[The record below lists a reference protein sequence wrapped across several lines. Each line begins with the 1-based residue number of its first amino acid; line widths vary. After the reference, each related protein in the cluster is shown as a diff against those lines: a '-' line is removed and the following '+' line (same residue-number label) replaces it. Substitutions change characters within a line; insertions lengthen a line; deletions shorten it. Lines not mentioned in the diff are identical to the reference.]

1 MTESFTFVGSKV
13 GHELESIVT
22 AGIATVGIVLLGLI
36 VAASNRAAQENL
48 TPSKDLSLRNVFELI
63 AQMIRSIGD
72 TAMGTHNR
80 KYLPFLCSLFVYL
93 LVLNLL
99 GLIPGVTMP
108 THSVWFNAGIATVA
122 FLLFNIWGIKEI
134 GIVNYFK
141 HLWGPFYG
149 AFLPIGLLVF
159 MIELTSLFI
168 RPVSLTLRLFG
179 NMTADHSVLSIFH
192 ELTKNIYVPIPVIFY
207 FMGLLVCFIQ
217 AFVFTLLTMIYIGLA
232 THHEDDH
239 HAESG
244 H

>member
-1 MTESFTFVGSKV
+1 MTENFTFIGSSV

-22 AGIATVGIVLLGLI
+22 AGLATAGIIFLGLI
-36 VAASNRAAQENL
+36 VAASNRAAQEKLSPSGDL
-48 TPSKDLSLRNVFELI
+48 TLRNIFELI
-63 AQMIRSIGD
+63 AQMIRNIGD

-80 KYLPFLCSLFVYL
+80 KFLPFLCSLFVYL

-99 GLIPGVTMP
+99 GLVPGITMP
-108 THSVWFNAGIATVA
+108 THSVAFNAGIAVVA
-122 FLLFNIWGIKEI
+122 FVLFNFWGIKEV
-134 GIVNYFK
+134 GIINYLK

-159 MIELTSLFI
+159 MIELASLFI
-168 RPVSLTLRLFG
+168 RPLSLTLRLFG

-192 ELTKNIYVPIPVIFY
+192 ELTKNIYLPAPVIFY
-207 FMGLLVCFIQ
+207 FMGLLVCIIQ

-232 THHEDDH
+232 TSHGDDH
-239 HAESG
+239 HAEGG